1 MFGLQASGFAPE
13 ELARFAHW
21 QRKAFEALVAVGK
34 TLAPGDT
41 ERAVAHRIHHA
52 LRAAGA
58 QNYFHVP
65 VALFGDRT
73 AYPGAF
79 GQFEA
84 LPTRRVLKDG
94 DAVIL
99 DAAPIF
105 DGCTVDTSYSLRM
118 GAGGVPAPLDEALV
132 HLRALILRR
141 VHEGA
146 TMRAIAREVDEEI
159 RSRGLENC
167 HRKHIGAVLGH
178 RLTMERHAF
187 LRGRHVWGLAPRQV
201 GWFFLNSWRSAR
213 GKPQLSPN
221 WNHARQSDCPVQDGL
236 WAVEPHV
243 AQDGFGAKFEDIL
256 VVQDGK
262 AWFLDENLPHHRRWR
277 ARGLLPN

>member
-1 MFGLQASGFAPE
+1 MFGLQDSGFNPD

-21 QRKAFEALVAVGK
+21 QRISFAALEQVGT
-34 TLAPGDT
+34 TLAAGDT
-41 ERAVAHRIHHA
+41 ERAVALRIHRAMH
-52 LRAAGA
+52 AAGA

-73 AYPGAF
+73 AYPGDF

-84 LPTRRVLKDG
+84 LPTDRMLKKG

-105 DGCTVDTSYSLRM
+105 DGCTVDTSFSLRF
-118 GAGGVPAPLDEALV
+118 GAGGVPAVLDEALV
-132 HLRALILRR
+132 HLRALVLER

-159 RSRGLENC
+159 RARGLENC

-178 RLTMERHAF
+178 RLTMERSPF
-187 LRGRHVWGLAPRQV
+187 LRGRRVWGLAPRQV

-236 WAVEPHV
+236 WALEPHV
-243 AQDGFGAKFEDIL
+243 AQGGFGAKFEDIL

-262 AWFLDENLPHHRRWR
+262 AWFLDEDLPHHRRWR
-277 ARGLLPN
+277 DKALLPA